1 MKELLRNLKI
11 MAGLFMLISALLL
24 GGLVIQQDRSR
35 NELAAIAGENKAA
48 LAELYGK
55 NAGAIYSKD
64 GRALAISQ
72 DGWRQYPAWPDSQAY
87 VHIIG
92 DYTHHLTNTIEARY
106 ENRLM
111 GQERNLV
118 DQMILD
124 ASGRG
129 LQGDD
134 IRVTLHDG
142 ISQAVSQA
150 LGYYDGAAVVLNWR
164 TGEVLASVSKPTV
177 TYPDLVAY
185 NEANFV
191 DTSLFNRALQGAY
204 MPASNFKIFT
214 TAAWLNSPNYDPNF
228 SVNCTGEPLI
238 ANGAQDYG
246 HGHVNLTSAFVNS
259 CNVFFGELG
268 RKIGRTEFLN
278 YLDTIGFDDNFSMER
293 IKVRSQVADVP
304 DNDEA
309 ILSWFSVGQ
318 PVGDIRQQ
326 VNPLTLASFAG
337 AIANEGTMMKPQII
351 SAFVD
356 PLGRESNTLTPAEHS
371 RPFSP
376 QVAATLHDLMFQTAQ
391 NNGVGVEGMSIGLKT
406 GTGEVE
412 GQSEYVSL
420 ITSCSKNPDYPY
432 AVSVI
437 LDNASGGYSA
447 VASIVQQIYLSLAY
461 LQP

>member
-11 MAGLFMLISALLL
+11 MAGLFMVISALLL
-24 GGLVIQQDRSR
+24 GGLVVQQDRSR

-64 GRALAISQ
+64 GRALAISR

-111 GQERNLV
+111 GQERNLM

-142 ISQAVSQA
+142 ISQTVNQA
-150 LGYYDGAAVVLNWR
+150 LGSYAGAAVVLNWK

-214 TAAWLNSPNYDPNF
+214 TAAWLNSPNYNPAFDLT
-228 SVNCTGEPLI
+228 CTGDALI
-238 ANGAQDYG
+238 PHGAQDYG
-246 HGHVNLTSAFVNS
+246 HGYVNLTSAFVGS
-259 CNVFFGELG
+259 CNVFFGEVG
-268 RKIGRTEFLN
+268 RQIGRTDFLQF
-278 YLDTIGFDDNFSMER
+278 LDSIGFEDDFSMQR
-293 IKVRSQVADVP
+293 IQVRRQRAEVP
-304 DNDEA
+304 ENDEA
-309 ILSWFSVGQ
+309 LLSWFSVGQ

-326 VNPLTLASFAG
+326 VNPLAMASFAG

-351 SAFVD
+351 GAFID
-356 PLGRESNTLTPAEHS
+356 PLGRESNTLTPTVHS

-376 QVAATLHDLMFQTAQ
+376 QVSATIHDLMFQTAQ
-391 NNGVGVEGMSIGLKT
+391 NNGVGVQGMNIGLKT

-412 GQSEYVSL
+412 GQTEYVSL
-420 ITSCSKNPDYPY
+420 ITSASKNPDYPY

-447 VASIVQQIYLSLAY
+447 VATIVQQIYSSLAY